1 MSKKMRSN
9 ILLLITAAIWGSS
22 FVAQKSGMDYIEPFT
37 YNGIR
42 TLIGGLVLIPVI
54 YVFGKKHA
62 GADGAP
68 QKIFDWEKDKVS
80 IIGGLFCGAALFVA
94 SSLQQFGVMYTTV
107 GKAGF
112 RTARY
117 IVLVPLLGL
126 LLKKRVALPVWVS
139 VVIAAAGT
147 YLLSIQEDFTIAAGD
162 LFVILCAV
170 CFSVHILLVDR
181 FSPSVNGVELS
192 CIPFL
197 VAGVFSTL
205 VAFLVETPNVQDI
218 LRSWGP
224 ILYTGLISSGV
235 GYTLQILGQKDT
247 PPAVASLIMSLE
259 SVFAALSGWLLLGQ
273 GMTGREAVG
282 CALVFAAVV
291 LAQIP
296 FDALR
301 GRSAAKKR
309 A

>member
-1 MSKKMRSN
+1 MKQFRGA
-9 ILLLITAAIWGSS
+9 LLLTLTALIWGTA
-22 FVAQKSGMDYIEPFT
+22 FVAQSLGMDHLGPFT
-37 YNGIR
+37 FNGVR
-42 TLIGGLVLIPVI
+42 NFVAAAGLLPVI
-54 YVFGKKHA
+54 AFLRRRQGKA
-62 GADGAP
+62 EAR
-68 QKIFDWEKDKVS
+68 
-80 IIGGLFCGAALFVA
+80 GAAGNSRKTLWVGGVLCGLALGVA
-94 SSLQQFGVMYTTV
+94 SSL
-107 GKAGF
+107 
-112 RTARY
+112 
-117 IVLVPLLGL
+117 PLLGL
-126 LLKKRVALPVWVS
+126 LFKKRVALPVWVS

-192 CIPFL
+192 CIQFL
-197 VAGVFSTL
+197 VAGVFSTI

>member
-1 MSKKMRSN
+1 MVIDLKQFRGA
-9 ILLLITAAIWGSS
+9 LLLTLTALIWGTA
-22 FVAQKSGMDYIEPFT
+22 FVAQSLGMDYLGPFT
-37 YNGIR
+37 FNGVR
-42 TLIGGLVLIPVI
+42 NFVAAVGLLPVI
-54 YVFGKKHA
+54 AFLRRRQGKA
-62 GADGAP
+62 EAR
-68 QKIFDWEKDKVS
+68 
-80 IIGGLFCGAALFVA
+80 GAAGKSGKTLWVDGVLCGLALGVA
-94 SSLQQFGVMYTTV
+94 SSLQQIGIQFTTV

-112 RTARY
+112 LTALY
-117 IVLVPLLGL
+117 IVIVPLLGL

-147 YLLSIQEDFTIAAGD
+147 YLLSIQEDFTIAVGD

-192 CIPFL
+192 CIQFL
-197 VAGVFSTL
+197 VAGVFSTI

>member
-1 MSKKMRSN
+1 MEFRDLCLAGRGFFVRILYNLVRKEINLMSKKMRSN

-112 RTARY
+112 ITTLY
-117 IVLVPLLGL
+117 IAFVPIISIFMRKRVRPIMWICVLLGA
-126 LLKKRVALPVWVS
+126 V
-139 VVIAAAGT
+139 GF
-147 YLLSIQEDFTIAAGD
+147 YLL
-162 LFVILCAV
+162 C
-170 CFSVHILLVDR
+170 
-181 FSPSVNGVELS
+181 
-192 CIPFL
+192 
-197 VAGVFSTL
+197 
-205 VAFLVETPNVQDI
+205 
-218 LRSWGP
+218 
-224 ILYTGLISSGV
+224 
-235 GYTLQILGQKDT
+235 
-247 PPAVASLIMSLE
+247 
-259 SVFAALSGWLLLGQ
+259 
-273 GMTGREAVG
+273 MTKPR
-282 CALVFAAVV
+282 
-291 LAQIP
+291 
-296 FDALR
+296 
-301 GRSAAKKR
+301 
-309 A
+309 

>member
-1 MSKKMRSN
+1 MVIDLKQFRGA
-9 ILLLITAAIWGSS
+9 LLLTLTALIWGTA
-22 FVAQKSGMDYIEPFT
+22 FVAQSLGMDYLGPFT
-37 YNGIR
+37 FNGVR
-42 TLIGGLVLIPVI
+42 NFVAAVGLLPVI
-54 YVFGKKHA
+54 AFLRRRQGKA
-62 GADGAP
+62 EAR
-68 QKIFDWEKDKVS
+68 
-80 IIGGLFCGAALFVA
+80 GAAANGRKTLWVGGVLCGLALGVA
-94 SSLQQFGVMYTTV
+94 SSLQQIGIQFTTV

-112 RTARY
+112 LTALY
-117 IVLVPLLGL
+117 IVIVPLLGL

-192 CIPFL
+192 CIQFL
-197 VAGVFSTL
+197 VVGVFSTI

-301 GRSAAKKR
+301 GRIAAKKR

>member
-1 MSKKMRSN
+1 MVIDLKQFRGA
-9 ILLLITAAIWGSS
+9 LLLTLTALIWGTA
-22 FVAQKSGMDYIEPFT
+22 FVAQSLGMDYLGPFT
-37 YNGIR
+37 FNGVR
-42 TLIGGLVLIPVI
+42 NFVAAVGLLPVI
-54 YVFGKKHA
+54 AFLRRRQGKA
-62 GADGAP
+62 EAR
-68 QKIFDWEKDKVS
+68 
-80 IIGGLFCGAALFVA
+80 GAAANSRKTFWVGGVLCGLALGVA
-94 SSLQQFGVMYTTV
+94 SSLQQIGIQFTTV

-112 RTARY
+112 LTALY
-117 IVLVPLLGL
+117 IVIVPLLGL

-192 CIPFL
+192 CIQFL
-197 VAGVFSTL
+197 VAGVFSTI

>member
-1 MSKKMRSN
+1 MVIDLKQFRGA
-9 ILLLITAAIWGSS
+9 LLLTLTALIWGTA
-22 FVAQKSGMDYIEPFT
+22 FVAQSLGMDHLGPFT
-37 YNGIR
+37 FNGVRNFVAAIGLLPVIALLHR
-42 TLIGGLVLIPVI
+42 RQIPVPVPAGTRSYRKTLWIGGALCGLA
-54 YVFGKKHA
+54 FG
-62 GADGAP
+62 
-68 QKIFDWEKDKVS
+68 
-80 IIGGLFCGAALFVA
+80 VA
-94 SSLQQFGVMYTTV
+94 SSLQQIGIQFTTV

-112 RTARY
+112 LTALY
-117 IVLVPLLGL
+117 IVIVPLLGL
-126 LLKKRVALPVWVS
+126 LFKKRVALPVWVS

-192 CIPFL
+192 CIQFL
-197 VAGVFSTL
+197 VAGVFSTI

-282 CALVFAAVV
+282 CALVFAAVI

-301 GRSAAKKR
+301 GRIAAKKR